1 MNRTEF
7 LLVAATATAAP
18 RARTPLA
25 AISAEV
31 HITRDANALL
41 APFVVGIALRN
52 SARRI
57 VRLEFPTADLF
68 RIDVIKDD
76 APVWSS
82 LTGHKPI
89 PINRQIDVPPGLTK
103 LAYMTVDGTTDDHRS
118 FQPGHYIVRVAMLG
132 SFGAVIDREIDF
144 APPISVAEAL
154 RLRPGQ
160 VMTIAGDPL
169 IDEGYAYLKDATGRV
184 RLSRS
189 LGIRPSGT
197 WVVRGF
203 LDAFGDERVF
213 DVGRFAPAY
222 ENTPATPSP

>member
-7 LLVAATATAAP
+7 LLVAATATSLP
-18 RARTPLA
+18 RPRNAIA
-25 AISAEV
+25 AITAEV
-31 HITRDANALL
+31 LVQRDANALL

-57 VRLEFPTADLF
+57 IRLEFPTADLF

-76 APVWSS
+76 APIWSS

-103 LAYMTVDGTTDDHRS
+103 LAYMTVDGTTDDHRAFKS
-118 FQPGHYIVRVAMLG
+118 GHYIVRVAMLG
-132 SFGAVIDREIDF
+132 SFGAVIDRDIDF
-144 APPISVAEAL
+144 APPLSIAEAL

-160 VMTIAGDPL
+160 VMTIAGEPL
-169 IDEGYAYLKDATGRV
+169 IDEGYAYLKDASGRM

-189 LGIRPSGT
+189 LGIRPTGIF
-197 WVVRGF
+197 VVRGF